1 MLANL
6 AVDYFD
12 AGQPALLYI
21 VPLTLGPVLW
31 RSSRAHTLMDLWL
44 RLPAMKTVAL
54 PLDREEQERL
64 LSRPDVVAAVAS
76 WTDKSKTR
84 VITLTG
90 QPIVPLDLNQEAAAG
105 AGLGAGSG
113 DATDV
118 EAGAISGGGGGGGGG
133 SSKKKRKGK
142 KSSSDPA
149 TPEGLGH
156 GVGVGVEGSNSND
169 LGLL

>member
-31 RSSRAHTLMDLWL
+31 RSSRAHTLVDLWL
-44 RLPAMKTVAL
+44 QLPAMKTVAL

-90 QPIVPLDLNQEAAAG
+90 QPIVPLDLNPEATAG

-113 DATDV
+113 DAADADV
-118 EAGAISGGGGGGGGG
+118 EAGASSGSS
-133 SSKKKRKGK
+133 SSKKKKKGK

-149 TPEGLGH
+149 TPEGRGS
-156 GVGVGVEGSNSND
+156 EGSNSND

>member
-118 EAGAISGGGGGGGGG
+118 EAGAISGGGGS

-149 TPEGLGH
+149 TPEGQGA